1 MKKTRKENN
10 QGNYKKMAKSQKG
23 ITLVALVITIIIII
37 ILATVTLNMA
47 FGDNGLITQ
56 AQLAKDMASNSTT
69 AEGED
74 MNRLMQ
80 EYANVMAEDSEINPP
95 VVTPPTDGTFNED
108 KGVNTPNIGPNM
120 ELVVFDDNTDT
131 WVADETKDGY
141 SYVDISTEGA
151 NTSEWANAKVTI
163 DGIDS
168 YFVWIPRY
176 AYKITYYTDENKTT
190 ISNTQTAYGTIDI
203 KFMNGT
209 GNIAADGTVCK
220 YASESPNATQE
231 YVVHPAFTTD
241 ADYEG
246 GWNNELAGIWIGKY
260 EASLANKSD
269 GSNII
274 TDNLTNGNILLSEVE
289 NLDKTV
295 VTKPGYSSWRNI
307 IIGNMY
313 TNSKAYSQELNSH
326 MLKNSEWGAVV
337 YLADSKYGRNGTEIA
352 KNSDLDYITGGGID
366 NSYTT
371 NLNQT
376 STGNVYGIY
385 DLRGGSWEYVSAYYN
400 GNDAN
405 TTYIEYGHPFASVD
419 GVSNEYST
427 SYSSEGSDSGNK
439 YYKYGD
445 ATYETNEWKAGTSYF
460 VHSLCPYFARGGSCN
475 NPDTLAGMFL
485 FYSDTRFA
493 TIR

>member
-1 MKKTRKENN
+1 MIIKDINRERRT
-10 QGNYKKMAKSQKG
+10 GNKG
-23 ITLVALVITIIIII
+23 ITLVALIITIIIII
-37 ILATVTLNMA
+37 ILSTVTINMA
-47 FGDNGLITQ
+47 FGDNGLIKQ
-56 AQLAKDMASNSTT
+56 AQLAKDMASNSTI
-69 AEGED
+69 AEEEN
-74 MNRLMQ
+74 MNRLME
-80 EYANVMAEDSEINPP
+80 EYANLMEEDSEIPIYKL
-95 VVTPPTDGTFNED
+95 PTDGSFCEE
-108 KGVNTPNIGPNM
+108 KGVNTPNIGNNM
-120 ELVVFDDNTDT
+120 ELVIFDKGTDT
-131 WVADETKDGY
+131 WVPDETNSGY
-141 SYVDISTEGA
+141 SYVDTSIDGNE
-151 NTSEWANAKVTI
+151 NKSEWANAKVTI

-241 ADYEG
+241 ADYGG